1 MLLKKPIS
9 IALTLAAG
17 ALAAS
22 VCAAGRAALA
32 QELGQELRSTTV
44 HYGDLNIGSLAGLK
58 ALRQRVHRA
67 ADQVCGPRPR
77 PAEILKAFD
86 YETCVRDTE
95 ARALMDFQ
103 VRVAAVS
110 DDSTGTP
117 IRVAQEDRR

>member
-9 IALTLAAG
+9 ITLTLAAG

-22 VCAAGRAALA
+22 LFAAGRAALA

-44 HYGDLNIGSLAGLK
+44 HYGDLNIGSPAGLK
-58 ALRQRVHRA
+58 TLRQRVRHA
-67 ADQVCGPRPR
+67 AAQVCGPAPG
-77 PAEILKAFD
+77 PADILQGFG
-86 YETCVRDTE
+86 YEACLRDTE

-103 VRVAAVS
+103 VRVAAPS
-110 DDSTGTP
+110 DASTGAP